1 MRPPRPH
8 LLRRVG
14 AIVVLL
20 VVAGCGSTPGQ
31 VADGSIRPSL
41 VAAASAA
48 AESARASGAP
58 ASDAPASESASAEAS
73 ASPGGTGAAEQY
85 CTDKGGILTPRR
97 AAWNTNQDQAEWL
110 LLATTQTFCEFD
122 DGSGD
127 SETRISVDLTTLSSE
142 TPTLAAIAYLSPIRT
157 TSPPQASAN
166 PAEYSCVNDFDGATY
181 FGNSVGGG
189 GWTDPSQPV
198 FVVMIPC
205 TFADGSSID
214 AFGLWYHANGVI
226 RGADL
231 APLMAYQPGSDL
243 PAVYVPEGR

>member
-1 MRPPRPH
+1 MRSPRSR
-8 LLRRVG
+8 LARRLG
-14 AIVVLL
+14 AIVVLA
-20 VVAGCGSTPGQ
+20 VVVVTGCGSTTGQ
-31 VADGSIRPSL
+31 LAEGSIRPSL

-48 AESARASGAP
+48 AESALAT
-58 ASDAPASESASAEAS
+58 EAS
-73 ASPGGTGAAEQY
+73 ASESPTAEASPASGGTSSAEQY

-97 AAWNTNQDQAEWL
+97 AAWNTNQDESAWL
-110 LLATTQTFCEFD
+110 LLATTQTFCEFT
-122 DGSGD
+122 DGTGD

-142 TPTLAAIAYLSPIRT
+142 TPTLAAIAYLSRIRT

-166 PAEYSCVNDFDGATY
+166 PAEYSCQNDFDGATY
-181 FGNSVGGG
+181 FGNSAAGG

-231 APLMAYQPGSDL
+231 APLMAYQPGNDL
-243 PAVYVPEGR
+243 PAVYASEGR